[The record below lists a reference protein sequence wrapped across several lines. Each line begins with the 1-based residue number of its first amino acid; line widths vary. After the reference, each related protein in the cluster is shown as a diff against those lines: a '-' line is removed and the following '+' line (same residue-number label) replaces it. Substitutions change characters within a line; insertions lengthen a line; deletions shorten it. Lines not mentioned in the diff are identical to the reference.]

1 MIGASGPRILSPKF
15 QSTVAKR
22 ALSELVRQTVS
33 NRIKYGSGG
42 RSSNSGL
49 TVAVFGCTGFVGRYL
64 LNELGACGTR
74 VYAPFRGDELDTRH
88 LKPMFDLGQ
97 LGLIPF
103 STRDRESIRE
113 TLQYADVVVNL
124 IGKHY
129 ETKHLVPTRR
139 ADGKLSR
146 VNFSLEETH
155 VVVPQTLAEVAK
167 EAGVQNFIQVSA
179 LSADVNSAS
188 EWSRTKAR
196 GEEAVHKIYPDAVIV
211 KLNTIFGP
219 EDRFLNMF
227 AEVTKRLPFFPLIN
241 NGSNIVQPVYVN
253 DVGRG
258 LHEIIKDFDDHRGKV
273 FQFSGPA
280 DYTYK
285 EIAEFVQDV
294 ILTRKPLIDFPASAA
309 ELTGTFI
316 EQLISPVWT
325 KDMAA
330 QVLEDVL
337 PDKLGAGYASFKD
350 LNIEPGSMDRL
361 AFDYLHR
368 FRKGGHFALVKGYH
382 TQ

>member
-1 MIGASGPRILSPKF
+1 MISASI
-15 QSTVAKR
+15 AKNSVKLYGLT
-22 ALSELVRQTVS
+22 A
-33 NRIKYGSGG
+33 NRTFSDLATRPTGYRLQYGHGG
-42 RSSNSGL
+42 RNSNSGL

-103 STRDRESIRE
+103 STRDRDSIRE

-129 ETKHLVPTRR
+129 ETKHVVPTRR
-139 ADGKLSR
+139 ANGKLSR

-155 VVVPQTLAEVAK
+155 VTVPQVIAEVAK

-179 LSADVNSAS
+179 LSADVNSTS

-196 GEEAVHKIYPDAVIV
+196 GEDAVRKIYPDAVIV
-211 KLNTIFGP
+211 KLNTVFGP

-241 NGSNIVQPVYVN
+241 NGSNVVQPVYVN
-253 DVGRG
+253 DVAKG
-258 LHEIIKDFDDHRGKV
+258 LHEIIKEFDEHRGKV

-294 ILTRKPLIDFPASAA
+294 ILTRKPLIDFPVSTA
-309 ELTGTFI
+309 ELAGTVI

-325 KDMAA
+325 KDMTA
-330 QVLEDVL
+330 QVLEDVV
-337 PDKLGAGYASFKD
+337 PDKMGAEFASFKD
-350 LNIEPGSMDRL
+350 LNVAPESMDRL

-382 TQ
+382 T

>member
-1 MIGASGPRILSPKF
+1 MISASI
-15 QSTVAKR
+15 AKNSVKLYGLT
-22 ALSELVRQTVS
+22 A
-33 NRIKYGSGG
+33 NRTFSDLATRPTGYRLQYGHGG
-42 RSSNSGL
+42 RNSNSGL

-74 VYAPFRGDELDTRH
+74 VYAPFRGDEFDTRH

-103 STRDRESIRE
+103 STRDRDSIRE

-129 ETKHLVPTRR
+129 ETKHVVPTRR
-139 ADGKLSR
+139 ANGKLSR

-155 VVVPQTLAEVAK
+155 VTVPQVIAEVAK

-179 LSADVNSAS
+179 LSADVNSTS

-196 GEEAVHKIYPDAVIV
+196 GEDAVRKIYPDAVIV
-211 KLNTIFGP
+211 KLNTVFGP

-241 NGSNIVQPVYVN
+241 NGSNVVQPVYVN
-253 DVGRG
+253 DVAKG
-258 LHEIIKDFDDHRGKV
+258 LHEIIKEFDEHRGKV

-294 ILTRKPLIDFPASAA
+294 ILTRKPLIDFPVSTA
-309 ELTGTFI
+309 ELAGTVI

-325 KDMAA
+325 KDMTA
-330 QVLEDVL
+330 QVLEDVV
-337 PDKLGAGYASFKD
+337 PDKMGAEFASFKD
-350 LNIEPGSMDRL
+350 LNVAPESMDRL

-382 TQ
+382 T